1 MWEFIQCNN
10 NIISI
15 AIGIIGL
22 VISFFGVYYGKKAY
36 EAANKIFK
44 EGIELDKGKV
54 LEQISL
60 EFVSVFFIPFH
71 DFIRATK
78 NMWES
83 ESYETILVEH
93 FLGTI
98 NDHRI
103 YINFPYYDLHKGEL
117 WSALSGCET
126 VDQAEAFNTIS
137 KFVEKAKFF
146 ADAIGKL
153 DEAMNKYI
161 EENSS
166 KSYGKRVTVEDF
178 LAASSES
185 VKEMFRERN
194 EMVKAIR
201 VYESKLTN
209 FLNIKDMESK
219 LQGKELGDVKEE

>member
-1 MWEFIQCNN
+1 MWEFIQYN
-10 NIISI
+10 NIIISI
-15 AIGIIGL
+15 VIGIIGL
-22 VISFFGVYYGKKAY
+22 IISFFGVYYGKKAY

-71 DFIRATK
+71 DFVRATK

-83 ESYETILVEH
+83 ESYEKILVEH

-117 WSALSGCET
+117 WSALSICET
-126 VDQAEAFNTIS
+126 VDQAKAFNTIS
-137 KFVEKAKFF
+137 KFVEKAKFL
-146 ADAIGKL
+146 ADGIGRL
-153 DEAMNKYI
+153 AEAMNKYI
-161 EENSS
+161 EERPS
-166 KSYGKRVTVEDF
+166 KPYGSRVTVEDF
-178 LAASSES
+178 LADSSES
-185 VKEMFRERN
+185 VKEMFRKRN
-194 EMVKAIR
+194 ELINDIHD
-201 VYESKLTN
+201 YESKLAD

-219 LQGKELGDVKEE
+219 LQGKEL